1 MSIQRDISRRVTPN
15 SGRGGL
21 SAIVDE
27 KHIDRVRAHRTENGK
42 MAEMT
47 AINHEARRLFASIA
61 NDYERW
67 ARVLS
72 LGQDPRWRREMVAGL
87 DLPQGSLVLDVAAG
101 TGAITRL
108 IEARGFDVIALD
120 QSPEMLQAAK
130 QRGATT
136 VQARA
141 ESLPFPDES
150 FDGLTFSY
158 LLRYVTDPRSCMEE
172 LVRVVRPGGMIAMVE
187 FGRPRRLWAAPWKL
201 YTRVLLPAAG
211 WLIGPG
217 WRRVGSFLGPSIDDF
232 HRRFPGHALVE
243 LWRSAGLTE
252 VRARECS
259 LGGSLLM
266 WGCKP

>member
-1 MSIQRDISRRVTPN
+1 MD
-15 SGRGGL
+15 G
-21 SAIVDE
+21 
-27 KHIDRVRAHRTENGK
+27 KHIDRVRSRHTENGK

-47 AINHEARRLFASIA
+47 AINHDARHLFASIA

-67 ARVLS
+67 ARILS
-72 LGQDPRWRREMVAGL
+72 LGQDPRWRREMIAGL
-87 DLPQGSLVLDVAAG
+87 DLPQRSLVLDVAAG

-108 IEARGFDVIALD
+108 VEARGFDVIALD

-187 FGRPRRLWAAPWKL
+187 FGRPRRLWGPPWWF

-211 WLIGPG
+211 CLIGPG
-217 WRRVGSFLGPSIDDF
+217 WRRVGSFLGPSIEDF